1 MRAGA
6 AHTVTCNLDALL
18 LENEALRHQVRLL
31 RQELAMLQGNS
42 AARQASAA
50 GAGREAPPER
60 PDGRRHQAAQDPF
73 ARPPGRSERG
83 RSWRSGPEV
92 TTGAAPGITP
102 QLVRQWAEALSSH
115 PRWRELRLGS
125 RLEGDPAAGGSLE
138 LGLQALLDDLR
149 SRSHNPALEL
159 EEALD
164 RRSPGLGSE
173 LRWALAGPASRAKA
187 AVRAAFALHGPRA
200 ADRLSADPQA
210 VVEELLAAIARLEA
224 QVRQEAQVR
233 REREERQQAWRR
245 QQDGRRPGGRSWGD
259 TGAGGAN
266 ADARAGGTGGSRDD
280 GSKRAWSA
288 GSGGSRGSSGSG
300 AAPGAG
306 AGEGRSSQ
314 NGRHAAPDRQRDEAL
329 AILELPWGASPAA
342 VKAAHR
348 RLVKVHHPDMGG
360 DAEAFRRVNAAYQL
374 LIA

>member
-1 MRAGA
+1 MHGPGGRA
-6 AHTVTCNLDALL
+6 VTTNLDAVL

-31 RQELAMLQGNS
+31 REELALLQRSRS
-42 AARQASAA
+42 ADAQAHSHAQNQAQPAA
-50 GAGREAPPER
+50 DFAGRPHPRQGA
-60 PDGRRHQAAQDPF
+60 
-73 ARPPGRSERG
+73 
-83 RSWRSGPEV
+83 RSWRSGPGV

-125 RLEGDPAAGGSLE
+125 RLEGDPAVAGSLE

-159 EEALD
+159 EDALD
-164 RRSPGLGSE
+164 RRSPGLGAE
-173 LRWALAGPASRAKA
+173 LRWVLAGPASRVKA

-210 VVEELLAAIARLEA
+210 VVEELLAAIARLEV
-224 QVRQEAQVR
+224 QTRQEAQAR
-233 REREERQQAWRR
+233 REQAERQQAWWR
-245 QQDGRRPGGRSWGD
+245 QQDGRRPGG
-259 TGAGGAN
+259 A
-266 ADARAGGTGGSRDD
+266 
-280 GSKRAWSA
+280 
-288 GSGGSRGSSGSG
+288 RGSSGPG

-314 NGRHAAPDRQRDEAL
+314 HGRQAAPDRQRVEAL
-329 AILELPWGASPAA
+329 GILELSWGAPLAA

-348 RLVKVHHPDMGG
+348 RLVKRHHPDMGG
-360 DAEAFRRVNAAYQL
+360 DAESFRRINDAYQL